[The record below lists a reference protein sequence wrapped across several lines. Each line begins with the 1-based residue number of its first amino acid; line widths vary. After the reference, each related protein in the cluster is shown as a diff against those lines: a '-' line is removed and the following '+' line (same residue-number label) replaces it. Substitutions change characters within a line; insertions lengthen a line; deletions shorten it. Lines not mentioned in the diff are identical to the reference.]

1 MRRALQF
8 SANQLQHELFSCI
21 RQLLSAGDDFAV
33 MRSFLYQSTVLQGAV
48 GGLIGINSSLATQP
62 GAGRSDFKMQS
73 VGPIMSKLFTHN
85 FDELSDGAVN
95 TWEELV
101 SVATQ
106 LGWSPSEPRFSKSFG
121 TLDDPN
127 FYQIYGYAVRSN
139 FGDVLG
145 FVIYMTPDP
154 DPFTLMDANTT
165 LIAQLSLFR
174 LLEMN
179 GVRQC
184 AFRKTGSE
192 LEFYE
197 TTGSMFPAIDDV
209 YSRAIHSLNG
219 VMATIAMQSQ
229 LIVHES
235 SEAEKVNA
243 RTLKILDLIQQAEIH
258 LNRSE
263 SMTRLFNGR
272 VESVDFGDLVDL
284 SSVTGAL
291 QPISEFAIVSDTTSV
306 ILPESPMEKL
316 VLYFLCHN
324 VVRLLSIRAQTSSGR
339 SQTVDPKFT
348 LQFALEAEKQQ
359 IKITGSLPAD
369 PEVDLNTDIALKEH
383 EFQLGRRLNT
393 PRRILQ
399 QVLVKLGGSMTW
411 ETQGQVT
418 YLIMRVPLQYA
429 HGTT

>member
-1 MRRALQF
+1 M
-8 SANQLQHELFSCI
+8 
-21 RQLLSAGDDFAV
+21 
-33 MRSFLYQSTVLQGAV
+33 
-48 GGLIGINSSLATQP
+48 ATQP
-62 GAGRSDFKMQS
+62 GEGRSDFKMQS
-73 VGPIMSKLFTHN
+73 VGPTVSELFTRS
-85 FDELSDGAVN
+85 FDGLSSGTIN
-95 TWEELV
+95 SWEELV

-121 TLDDPN
+121 TVGDPN

-145 FVIYMTPDP
+145 FIIYVTSDP
-154 DPFTLMDANTT
+154 DPFTLMDRNTT

-209 YSRAIHSLNG
+209 YSRAIHNLNG

-243 RTLKILDLIQQAEIH
+243 RTLKILELIQQAEIH

-272 VESVDFGDLVDL
+272 VESVDFDDLVDL

-291 QPISEFAIVSDTTSV
+291 QPISELAIVADTTFV
-306 ILPESPMEKL
+306 VLPESPMEKL
-316 VLYFLCHN
+316 VLFFLCHN
-324 VVRLLSIRAQTSSGR
+324 VVRLLTIRAQTSSGR
-339 SQTVDPKFT
+339 SQTVDPKVT
-348 LQFALEAEKQQ
+348 LEFALEAEKQQ

-383 EFQLGRRLNT
+383 EYQLGRRLNT
-393 PRRILQ
+393 PRRIIQ
-399 QVLVKLGGSMTW
+399 QVLVKIGGSMTW

-418 YLIMRVPLQYA
+418 YLILRVPLQYV
-429 HGTT
+429 HSTT